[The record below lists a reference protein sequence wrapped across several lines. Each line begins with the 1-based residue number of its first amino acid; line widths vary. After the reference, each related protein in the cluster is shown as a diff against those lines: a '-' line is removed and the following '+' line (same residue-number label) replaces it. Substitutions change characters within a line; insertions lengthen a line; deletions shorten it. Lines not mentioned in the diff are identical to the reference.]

1 MMPEKGKTNKM
12 KLVAVLVPVI
22 IIIVI
27 ILENLQPVPVQALSL
42 TGEVSLALIV
52 ALATGIGFV
61 AGLLVATFRKQK
73 DSTP

>member
-1 MMPEKGKTNKM
+1 MMPEKGKTNKV
-12 KLVAVLVPVI
+12 KLVAALVAVV

-27 ILENLQPVPVQALSL
+27 VLENLNPVPVQALSL
-42 TGEVSLALIV
+42 KGDVSLALIV

-73 DSTP
+73 DAMP